1 MTVLLPRLALAA
13 ALALASISFETP
25 ADEAMRLG
33 ISGTHFTLGGQ
44 PRFLILV
51 SDFDALDTP
60 DVDRDFDYL
69 KTRVD
74 GVRIFATWWN
84 FGEGRC
90 PLRFNPGT
98 VIGVD
103 GNGKGIV
110 RPDRL
115 ARLQE
120 VLDSARAHGLVVDLS
135 FAADTVE
142 GMSTLKA
149 GPDGG
154 VCKPSGSAAR
164 VKWTE
169 YGNAIASVARSL
181 KASSYS
187 HTFFDLQNEW
197 GHPVNGATERDL
209 EGVVRAV
216 RAADPDRILTISSFE
231 PDAARHA
238 GSVQRL
244 GLAALNFHDFPRGR
258 GWGSR
263 TATQVAGFR
272 RALTARGLNI
282 PIYDGEPDP
291 GGYGNGLAEF
301 EASLTGARQSG
312 AAAWTFHTRAGHQ
325 LERRGLV
332 DALDPDARRFLDEAR
347 LVSSRATPEPHLG
360 VN

>member
-13 ALALASISFETP
+13 ALALASFGLWSQ
-25 ADEAMRLG
+25 ASEAMRLG
-33 ISGTHFTLGGQ
+33 ISGTHFTLGGE

-90 PLRFNPGT
+90 PLRFSPGT

-103 GNGKGIV
+103 ANGKGIV

-115 ARLQE
+115 ARLQT
-120 VLDSARAHGLVVDLS
+120 VLDSARARGLVVDLS

-164 VKWTE
+164 VNWTE
-169 YGNAIASVARSL
+169 YGSAIASVASAL
-181 KASSYS
+181 KSPKYN

-209 EGVVRAV
+209 EGVVHAV
-216 RAADPDRILTISSFE
+216 RAADPKRILTISSFE
-231 PDAARHA
+231 PNAAKHA
-238 GSVQRL
+238 GSVERL
-244 GLAALNFHDFPRGR
+244 GLSALNFHDFPRGR

-272 RALTARGLNI
+272 KALGARGFTV

-291 GGYGNGLAEF
+291 GGYGTGLDEF
-301 EASLTGARQSG
+301 EASLTGARRSG
-312 AAAWTFHTRAGHQ
+312 AAAWTFHTRAGHE
-325 LERRGLV
+325 LDKRGLV

-347 LVSSRATPEPHLG
+347 RVASRATREAHLG

>member
-1 MTVLLPRLALAA
+1 MTAPLPRLALTAVLAA
-13 ALALASISFETP
+13 ASLGWRIP
-25 ADEAMRLG
+25 AEEAMRLG
-33 ISGTHFTLGGQ
+33 VSGAHFTLGGQ
-44 PRFLILV
+44 PRFLILI

-60 DVDRDFDYL
+60 AIDRDFEYL

-74 GVRIFATWWN
+74 GVRIFATWWD

-90 PLRFNPGT
+90 PLRFSPST

-103 GNGKGIV
+103 ANGKGIV

-115 ARLQE
+115 ARLQT

-149 GPDGG
+149 GADGG

-164 VKWTE
+164 VNWTE
-169 YGNAIASVARSL
+169 YGSAIASVARAL
-181 KASSYS
+181 KAPKYS

-197 GHPVNGATERDL
+197 GHPVNGAKEADL
-209 EGVVRAV
+209 AGVVKTV
-216 RAADPDRILTISSFE
+216 RAADPHRILTISSFE
-231 PDAARHA
+231 PDAGKHA

-244 GLAALNFHDFPRGR
+244 GLSALNFHDFPRGR

-263 TATQVAGFR
+263 TAAQVTGFR
-272 RALTARGLNI
+272 RALDARGVTV
-282 PIYDGEPDP
+282 PIYDGEPDSS
-291 GGYGNGLAEF
+291 GYGKGLEEF
-301 EASLTGARQSG
+301 ETSLAGARRSG

-325 LERRGLV
+325 LEKQGLV
-332 DALDPDARRFLDEAR
+332 DTLDPEARRFLDEAR
-347 LVSSRATPEPHLG
+347 RVASRATGPARLG